1 LNDGLR
7 VSAAQDGEESDNQL
21 RQLIPP
27 MKTYYN
33 ADRSA
38 RIFWDTNLRLWTM
51 TSHDLEGNQIGSADY
66 SNNRQRAFTWLS
78 AQ

>member
-1 LNDGLR
+1 
-7 VSAAQDGEESDNQL
+7 
-21 RQLIPP
+21 

-38 RIFWDTNLRLWTM
+38 RIYYDPNLRLWTL

-66 SNNRQRAFTWLS
+66 TTSRDRAFTWLANS
-78 AQ
+78 

>member
-1 LNDGLR
+1 
-7 VSAAQDGEESDNQL
+7 
-21 RQLIPP
+21 

-51 TSHDLEGNQIGSADY
+51 ISLHLEGNQVGNADY
-66 SNNRQRAFTWLS
+66 TNSRERAFTWLS
-78 AQ
+78 AA